1 MQHRSD
7 AKRFFR
13 EIRSMTTEIL
23 SVDMPVSIGVI
34 LSKLIVSILP
44 LSILWLIKTLVDKI
58 SSLQIDF
65 YELLFYII
73 LFCII
78 QIAILVMQQVS
89 SFWESRLQNKTLDYF
104 SNRIIEKSV
113 SIDYTYFENP
123 AFQNTLFLA
132 QNQARF
138 RINQLLPAIYG
149 SFGNGISLIF
159 IIAFFIGIKA
169 YFFLLILI
177 LALPIT
183 LQKWYEGKK
192 MNDLDF
198 TLSSKERESN
208 YIFQSLTG
216 LQSAKEVRLYNFEKS
231 FQNKYNQ
238 IRTLIVGEKMKIQK
252 SSIKKNTV
260 IGVLEILFA
269 GGLFAYLGYDV
280 LRGSISLGLFIL
292 YLQGTQRLQTISKG
306 FFQSLLQL
314 FQLRLFVKD
323 LHAFLN
329 LSENKNI
336 NPSIQELEI
345 NSLSIR
351 NLSFRY
357 PGNTI
362 HTLENINLN
371 AQKGKIIALV
381 GENGSGKSTLVKLLA
396 GLYNPAPDSI
406 FVNNNDLL
414 SVPKP
419 VWYRQSAV
427 LFQDFEKYFF
437 EVDKNIHF
445 DLNESNNLRKESIA
459 AASQSLAH
467 EFILNLS
474 KQYDTR
480 LGNLY
485 EGSEQLSGGQ
495 WQKLALARI
504 FFKDRP
510 VVILD
515 EPSSALDAF
524 AELSLYE
531 NIKNSFS
538 NKIVIIVSHRL
549 YNLKIADYI
558 YVLSHGKIAE
568 EGNFNDLIQQNGLF
582 YSMYEKQ
589 KI

>member
-1 MQHRSD
+1 
-7 AKRFFR
+7 
-13 EIRSMTTEIL
+13 
-23 SVDMPVSIGVI
+23 
-34 LSKLIVSILP
+34 
-44 LSILWLIKTLVDKI
+44 
-58 SSLQIDF
+58 
-65 YELLFYII
+65 
-73 LFCII
+73 
-78 QIAILVMQQVS
+78 
-89 SFWESRLQNKTLDYF
+89 
-104 SNRIIEKSV
+104 
-113 SIDYTYFENP
+113 
-123 AFQNTLFLA
+123 
-132 QNQARF
+132 
-138 RINQLLPAIYG
+138 
-149 SFGNGISLIF
+149 
-159 IIAFFIGIKA
+159 
-169 YFFLLILI
+169 
-177 LALPIT
+177 
-183 LQKWYEGKK
+183 

-406 FVNNNDLL
+406 FVNDNDLL

-558 YVLSHGKIAE
+558 YVLSHGKITE